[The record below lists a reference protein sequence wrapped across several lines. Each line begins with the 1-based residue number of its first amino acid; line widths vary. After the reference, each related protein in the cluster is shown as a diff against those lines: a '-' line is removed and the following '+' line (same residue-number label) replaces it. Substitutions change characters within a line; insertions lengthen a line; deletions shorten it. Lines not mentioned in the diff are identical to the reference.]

1 MKLTSTELIIGCLI
15 ILALVYV
22 LFGRDQVE
30 HLTLPT
36 PPPPPTAVIP
46 PATPAGPSAVN
57 IQAALAAL
65 NMPVAGNIP
74 ASPGGL
80 NTNPIAMPAVAP
92 ALPVLG
98 ATSGVMPNQ
107 PTIGALN
114 TNLGATTQPLGGMSN
129 IANAVA
135 RPSITS
141 LPGLNNPAR
150 AQVAGSSV
158 TAPPLPG
165 IIPPAPAPPLKL
177 PTVPGTPVRQ

>member
-22 LFGRDQVE
+22 LFGRDHVE

-36 PPPPPTAVIP
+36 VPAKSVVP
-46 PATPAGPSAVN
+46 PATPAGPSAGN
-57 IQAALAAL
+57 IQAAIAAL
-65 NMPVAGNIP
+65 NTPVTGNVP
-74 ASPGGL
+74 TSPGGL

-98 ATSGVMPNQ
+98 ATSGVMAHQ

-114 TNLGATTQPLGGMSN
+114 TNVGATSLPLGGMAN

-135 RPSITS
+135 RPSTTTT

-150 AQVAGSSV
+150 AQVAGSTV
-158 TAPPLPG
+158 KAPPVPG
-165 IIPPAPAPPLKL
+165 IVPPTPAPPLKL
-177 PTVPGTPVRQ
+177 PAVPATPVRK

>member
-22 LFGRDQVE
+22 LFGRDHVE

-36 PPPPPTAVIP
+36 PPPTTAVIP
-46 PATPAGPSAVN
+46 PATPAGPNAGN

-65 NMPVAGNIP
+65 NMPVAGNVP

-80 NTNPIAMPAVAP
+80 NTNPIAMPAVP
-92 ALPVLG
+92 SLG
-98 ATSGVMPNQ
+98 ATSGVLPNQ

-114 TNLGATTQPLGGMSN
+114 TNASATAQPLGGMAN

-135 RPSITS
+135 NPSTTT

-150 AQVAGSSV
+150 AQVAGSTV
-158 TAPPLPG
+158 TAPPVPG
-165 IIPPAPAPPLKL
+165 IVPPSPAPPLIQS
-177 PTVPGTPVRQ
+177 TVPATPVKQ

>member
-22 LFGRDQVE
+22 LFGRDHVE

-36 PPPPPTAVIP
+36 IP
-46 PATPAGPSAVN
+46 PASPATPSAGN

-65 NMPVAGNIP
+65 NTPVAGNVP
-74 ASPGGL
+74 VSPGGL

-92 ALPVLG
+92 VLG
-98 ATSGVMPNQ
+98 ATSGVMAHQ

-114 TNLGATTQPLGGMSN
+114 TNVGATSQPLGGMTN

-135 RPSITS
+135 RPSIAT

-150 AQVAGSSV
+150 AQVAGSTV
-158 TAPPLPG
+158 TAPPVPG
-165 IIPPAPAPPLKL
+165 IVPPTPAPPLRL
-177 PTVPGTPVRQ
+177 PAVPATPVRK

>member
-22 LFGRDQVE
+22 LFGRDHVE

-36 PPPPPTAVIP
+36 STATAVIP
-46 PATPAGPSAVN
+46 PATPAGPSAGN

-65 NMPVAGNIP
+65 NTPVTGNVP
-74 ASPGGL
+74 VSPGGL
-80 NTNPIAMPAVAP
+80 NTNPIAMPAVTP
-92 ALPVLG
+92 ALPTLG
-98 ATSGVMPNQ
+98 ATSGVIANQ

-114 TNLGATTQPLGGMSN
+114 TNVSATAQPLGGMSN

-135 RPSITS
+135 RPSITT

-150 AQVAGSSV
+150 ASVAGSSV

-165 IIPPAPAPPLKL
+165 IVPPTPAPPLKL
-177 PTVPGTPVRQ
+177 PIVPATPVRQ

>member
-36 PPPPPTAVIP
+36 IP
-46 PATPAGPSAVN
+46 PATPAGPSSGN

-65 NMPVAGNIP
+65 NMPVGGNVP
-74 ASPGGL
+74 KTPGGMS
-80 NTNPIAMPAVAP
+80 TNPIAMPAVAS
-92 ALPVLG
+92 ALPALG

-114 TNLGATTQPLGGMSN
+114 TNIGATSQPLGGMAN

-135 RPSITS
+135 RPSTTMA

-150 AQVAGSSV
+150 AQVAGNTV
-158 TAPPLPG
+158 TSPPVPG
-165 IIPPAPAPPLKL
+165 IVPPSPAPSLKL
-177 PTVPGTPVRQ
+177 PTVPATPVRK